1 MTDTA
6 SLHTL
11 IETDTHSLS
20 ADFSSRT
27 VRGLVLPWDEMAQG
41 TSSTQT
47 PPLSFPRGSVS
58 LPADFSALNAN
69 LFHNKNY
76 PVARFTALEETERG
90 IEAEF
95 AISATPE
102 GDQLL
107 KDVAAGTMRSI
118 SAEVRDLVRDG
129 AKAVSAFLTG
139 ASFVPKGAFQSA
151 ALFALAD
158 EQPEPATED
167 APSDS
172 LAIEVEALP
181 ETITA
186 TTPAGESAVYEPTPE
201 IPESD
206 EDTLTETPE
215 ETRPMADFAT
225 LPEGVGSSAPAA
237 KADTSAPALFSQL
250 ARLNN
255 TGTPVSADF
264 ALADITGAQIGS
276 DIEQPQWLGEV
287 YQERTYTQK
296 VLPLFGHADLRS
308 YTITGFRWTKTPEV
322 GLYSGNKTEI
332 PSDTVD
338 TEPYSVTAQRI
349 AGGHDIDRRFRDFGN
364 ETFWDGYFR
373 HMASSYAKVADDY
386 VFNLIEAAADDNIV
400 SVDDETTD
408 AFDWLVDAAFQVEE
422 NGATPTFALIAP
434 SVLKSIL
441 KTRSGVDLLEFF
453 NATFGL
459 QGGTFGGFQVVPHAG
474 VAAAGHKMI
483 VGSRDAATVYELP
496 GSPIRVEG
504 IDVAKAG
511 IDPALYGYLALT
523 INKPDALVVVDGDAA

>member
-1 MTDTA
+1 MTDSA
-6 SLHTL
+6 QTL
-11 IETDTHSLS
+11 MTIEVSDQSLS
-20 ADFSSRT
+20 ADFSTRV

-47 PPLSFPRGSVS
+47 PPLSFPRGSVT

-76 PVARFTALEETERG
+76 PVARFTALEDTERG

-107 KDVAAGTMRSI
+107 RDVAAGTMRSI

-129 AKAVSAFLTG
+129 VKAVSAFLTG

-151 ALFALAD
+151 ALFALA
-158 EQPEPATED
+158 EEEPVTED
-167 APSDS
+167 TPSDS

-186 TTPAGESAVYEPTPE
+186 TTPEGETAVYEPTPE

-287 YQERTYTQK
+287 YAERTYTQK

-308 YTITGFRWTKTPEV
+308 FTVTGFRWTKTPEV

-364 ETFWDGYFR
+364 EAFWDGYFR
-373 HMASSYAKVADDY
+373 HMASSYAKVADEY
-386 VFNLIEAAADDNIV
+386 VFNLIEDAADANV
-400 SVDDETTD
+400 VTVDDEGVTD
-408 AFDWLVDAAFQVEE
+408 PFAWIVDAALQVEE
-422 NGATPTFALIAP
+422 NGATPTFALVAP
-434 SVLKSIL
+434 SVYRSIIQ
-441 KTRSGVDLLEFF
+441 KPKDQTLEYF
-453 NATFGL
+453 NSAFGL
-459 QGGTFGGFQVVPHAG
+459 TEGNFGGFRVIPHAG
-474 VAAAGHKMI
+474 VAAAGHKAI

-504 IDVAKAG
+504 IDVARAG
-511 IDPALYGYLALT
+511 IDPALYGYIALT
-523 INKPDALVVVDGDAA
+523 VNKPDALVVIDGDAA